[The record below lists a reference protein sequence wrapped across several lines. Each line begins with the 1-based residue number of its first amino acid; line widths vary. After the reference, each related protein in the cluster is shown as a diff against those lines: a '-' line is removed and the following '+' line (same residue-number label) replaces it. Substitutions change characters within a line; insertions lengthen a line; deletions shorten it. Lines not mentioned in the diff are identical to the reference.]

1 MPAKVF
7 IYAVFI
13 SATSRRSSIAHTQRC
28 AAGENLWR
36 DFNFA
41 PPPPSLGVKFN
52 CLANCQGNKTMQ
64 IPLNFITNCCKLK
77 RVLSLFFS
85 IVLPVEKF
93 DLLAGKP
100 PPIKTIYRNKKEK
113 KIQQARRKFLCA
125 ANIFGWL
132 WVAHA
137 VVLQQLTLIVWP
149 ALLHSLGAHT
159 TICWTIRKSIR
170 FFFFTPHSVAF
181 KVYAAYFLKKLRV
194 FCFGASWLI
203 ELSHCF
209 GTWMHV
215 ISIKI
220 WHS

>member
-1 MPAKVF
+1 MQF
-7 IYAVFI
+7 LF
-13 SATSRRSSIAHTQRC
+13 QQLL
-28 AAGENLWR
+28 AGQALRIRNVVRPGKICEGTLTL
-36 DFNFA
+36 

-100 PPIKTIYRNKKEK
+100 PPIKTICRNKQLARTKKKK

-159 TICWTIRKSIR
+159 TIC
-170 FFFFTPHSVAF
+170 
-181 KVYAAYFLKKLRV
+181 
-194 FCFGASWLI
+194 
-203 ELSHCF
+203 
-209 GTWMHV
+209 
-215 ISIKI
+215 
-220 WHS
+220 

>member
-100 PPIKTIYRNKKEK
+100 PPIKTICRNKKEK

-170 FFFFTPHSVAF
+170 FFFHASFGGFQSVCSILF
-181 KVYAAYFLKKLRV
+181 KEVTRFLFWSFLAY
-194 FCFGASWLI
+194 W
-203 ELSHCF
+203 
-209 GTWMHV
+209 
-215 ISIKI
+215 IKPLL
-220 WHS
+220 WDMNARNFN